1 MCEGNAA
8 SRLALR
14 LASVEQRGPL
24 VGPIGIHDPN
34 LAVVLLWRFLD
45 LASSMQDRCAC
56 SDEAELPLFHQASA
70 DLGKVACGA
79 FGYDSFLLFQQDAM
93 NLRFGLLLGRSLVRR
108 SKELGFTCRPGY
120 FYRVIP
126 LWLWMVPLR
135 PIPLIQTTA
144 VLWSRRSTAKRA
156 AFRSCE
162 V

>member
-1 MCEGNAA
+1 LCEGNAA
-8 SRLALR
+8 LRLALR

-45 LASSMQDRCAC
+45 LASSMHDLCAC
-56 SDEAELPLFHQASA
+56 SDEAELPQFHQASA
-70 DLGKVACGA
+70 DLGKVACRA
-79 FGYDSFLLFQQDAM
+79 FGYDSFLLFRQDAM
-93 NLRFGLLLGRSLVRR
+93 NLRFGLSLGRSLVRR
-108 SKELGFTCRPGY
+108 SNELGFSYRPGY
-120 FYRVIP
+120 FYRVIS
-126 LWLWMVPLR
+126 LWLSMVPLC

-144 VLWSRRSTAKRA
+144 ILWSRRPPKRA